1 MNRLLTLL
9 TLSAAFYGCAAQ
21 GPGGAGGS
29 SIDPDRERT
38 PSGFPTKRA
47 LEKIA
52 ALSVRTVTSKD
63 SKKDVD
69 TWKLEGPV
77 LPDGA
82 TLGHPVNKPWG
93 RMLLEKV
100 QAKGPSSIADE
111 SMACVARE
119 VGLFYLEHKAYPSS
133 SLESFIVGRCAAPN
147 SSTRVYALSVDA
159 PANTKDEKL
168 LEAVQDRISKL
179 ITEAPTSPT
188 AFGLWFGQKNKQ
200 SLFLL
205 AVGERKLHLKE
216 VVTEADKKTT
226 VLRGQFL
233 VQAGSMRAVI
243 TQGAFGSAP
252 CESKKVEFP
261 AFEVKCVGDAN
272 DDAAWIEL
280 SVVAAGS
287 ELAEP
292 VAGLVVSPSGNP
304 SETYKRADYF
314 AGAKPTSAQ
323 ELVGVLH
330 AALNRARAGAGLQ
343 PVELD
348 AKESAAASQVAPQY
362 FAALSGTLSTT
373 VADTIALGLRAGWD
387 VDGLVKSGTFMSV
400 GPTSVDTAEN
410 MLATAFER
418 PSSRSVL
425 FGKDVKKVAIGT
437 YWSAE
442 EKRTGALFAA
452 YSMFETMNDEQLQA
466 LVLEK
471 LNAARAKAG
480 KAAAKAPRDIDRV
493 ADRVG
498 EGVPAGRIA
507 ADEALAQMTK
517 EASSELKLTVR
528 GNYLPFRDADAIEFP
543 RDLLDPAEL
552 EVGIYSSAQK
562 SELEPWA
569 GFDAW
574 VIFKDK
580 SENAATRSSFE

>member
-1 MNRLLTLL
+1 MKRIFTLL
-9 TLSAAFYGCAAQ
+9 TLSTAFYGCAAQ

-29 SIDPDRERT
+29 IDPNRERT

-52 ALSVRTVTSKD
+52 ALSVRTVASTD
-63 SKKDVD
+63 NKKDVD

-93 RMLLEKV
+93 KMLLEKV

-119 VGLFYLEHKAYPSS
+119 VGLFYLDHKAYPSS

-147 SSTRVYALSVDA
+147 SSTRVYALAVEAA
-159 PANTKDEKL
+159 PNTKDEKL
-168 LEAVQDRISKL
+168 LEAVQARLTKL
-179 ITEAPTSPT
+179 ITDAPAGPT

-200 SLFLL
+200 NLFML

-216 VVTEADKKTT
+216 VITEADKKTT
-226 VLRGQFL
+226 VLRGQLL
-233 VQAGSMRAVI
+233 VSAASMRAVI
-243 TQGAFGSAP
+243 TQGAYGSTA

-261 AFEVKCVGDAN
+261 AFEVHCTGDAA

-280 SVVAAGS
+280 SVVVAGA

-292 VAGLVVSPSGNP
+292 IAGLVVSPSGKP

-314 AGAKPTSAQ
+314 AGAKPASGQ

-330 AALNRARAGAGLQ
+330 AAINRARAGAGLQ

-362 FAALSGTLSTT
+362 FAALGGTMSAT

-387 VDGLVKSGTFMSV
+387 VEGLVKSGTFMSV
-400 GPTSVDTAEN
+400 GPTSIDTAEN

-418 PSSRSVL
+418 PSNRTVL
-425 FGKDVKKVAIGT
+425 FGKDVKRVAIGT
-437 YWSAE
+437 YWSPE

-452 YSMFETMNDEQLQA
+452 YSMFESMNEEQLQT

-480 KAAAKAPRDIDRV
+480 KAPAKLPRDIDRV

-498 EGVPAGRIA
+498 EGVPAGRLG
-507 ADEALAQMTK
+507 ADEALNQMTK
-517 EASSELKLTVR
+517 EAGAELKLTVR
-528 GNYLPFRDADAIEFP
+528 GNYLPFRDAEAIEFP
-543 RDLLDPAEL
+543 PDLVDPAEL
-552 EVGIYSSAQK
+552 DVGIYSSVQK

-580 SENAATRSSFE
+580 GEASNNTRSSFE